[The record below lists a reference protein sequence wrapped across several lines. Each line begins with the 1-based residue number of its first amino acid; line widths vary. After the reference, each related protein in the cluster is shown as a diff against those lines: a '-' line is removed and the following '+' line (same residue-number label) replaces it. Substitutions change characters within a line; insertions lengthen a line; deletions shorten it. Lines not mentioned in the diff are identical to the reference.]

1 MQAIGCLLMGIMVLV
16 LVAVSIVLLI
26 LQGFLSFFGIRLPL
40 QEWII
45 KQFARY
51 TRFRPNS
58 SQQQSAPSSAS
69 RPAQERKKL
78 YTEEEGEYV
87 DFEEVKE

>member
-1 MQAIGCLLMGIMVLV
+1 MGIMVLV
-16 LVAVSIVLLI
+16 LIAVSIVLLI

-51 TRFRPNS
+51 THFRSNS

-69 RPAQERKKL
+69 HPAQERKKL